1 MWESFMRL
9 WSTLVCSAMLLVSR
23 TGFTAEIAGTGVN
36 FPAQYA
42 GGSLLLD
49 QGRIKATIA
58 QNELVFLHGSQK
70 LAIPLQS
77 ITAVTYGSDHHRSV
91 LCFVPF
97 LDLDKEHYVGLT
109 WTGTVRDGEQ
119 ASNEAVLKFREG
131 KYRHFVEALERLTG
145 IKAVNADKLPALV
158 RYGL

>member
-1 MWESFMRL
+1 MRL
-9 WSTLVCSAMLLVSR
+9 WSALVCSAMLLSTG
-23 TGFTAEIAGTGVN
+23 TGFAAEMTGTGVK
-36 FPAQYA
+36 FPALYE
-42 GGSLLLD
+42 GGSLRLD
-49 QGRIKATIA
+49 QGRIKAAIGE
-58 QNELVFLHGSQK
+58 NELVFLRGNQK

-109 WTGTVRDGEQ
+109 WSGTVPDGGQ
-119 ASNEAVLKFREG
+119 VSNEAVLRFREG
-131 KYRHFVEALERLTG
+131 RYRHFVEALERLTG